1 MGNSEGYEL
10 FVWNTRDTQEA
21 VVYEPMAFISS
32 ETRALAYEK
41 NAVETEGNGQLPAW
55 GTGYVK
61 G

>member
-10 FVWNTRDTQEA
+10 FVWNIRA
-21 VVYEPMAFISS
+21 VVYEPMAIISS
-32 ETRALAYEK
+32 ERRALAYEK
-41 NAVETEGNGQLPAW
+41 NAVETEGNGQSPAW